1 MLIRNFGML
10 AVSTALLGNIGC
22 DKPGAAEQQ
31 KENSA
36 IQQDLQAQ

>member
-10 AVSTALLGNIGC
+10 AVSTALLAAMGC

-31 KENSA
+31 KR
-36 IQQDLQAQ
+36 QA